1 MIPFEDLL
9 WVVFYAALAALVVA
23 AVALGLLYGLRGRS
37 VATQLV
43 VVGAATVLATIS
55 GIVVISFMM
64 LLNEH
69 DRSVVLAVV
78 TSAGLVAMAVSVLL
92 GRRLVAANRVLVEAV
107 RADRFT
113 PPPDAH
119 LPAELAELSREL
131 AAAQDRLGA
140 AYDRLAA
147 AHEREQALEASR
159 RELVAWVS
167 HDLRTP
173 LAGLRA
179 MAEALEDGVVADQST
194 VQRYHERIRVEV
206 ERLTEMVDDLFEL
219 SRIHAGALRLS
230 RRRVGLADL
239 VAEAVAGAEPLARA
253 KGVRVRGDVREGLPV
268 QVDTGEL
275 GRALRNLVVN
285 AIRHTPSDG
294 AVEIVGDV
302 QDGEARLTVADA
314 CGGIPEDDLP
324 RVFDVAFRGETARTP
339 GGGAGLGLAI
349 ARGIVE
355 AHAGKIGVAN
365 VGPGCRF
372 EVRLPLHT

>member
-23 AVALGLLYGLRGRS
+23 AVALGLLHGLRSRS

-55 GIVVISFMM
+55 GILVISFMM
-64 LLNEH
+64 LLHDH

-92 GRRLVAANRVLVEAV
+92 GRRLVTANRVLVEAV
-107 RADRFT
+107 RAGRFRS
-113 PPPDAH
+113 PAAH

-131 AAAQDRLGA
+131 EA

-147 AHEREQALEASR
+147 GHERELALEASR

-179 MAEALEDGVVADQST
+179 MAEALEDEVVADEGT
-194 VQRYHERIRVEV
+194 VHRYHARIRVEV

-239 VAEAVAGAEPLARA
+239 VAEAVAGAEALARA
-253 KGVRVRGDVREGLPV
+253 KGVRISGDVREGLPV
-268 QVDTGEL
+268 QVDSGEL

-294 AVEIVGDV
+294 AVEITGEVR
-302 QDGEARLTVADA
+302 DGEARVTVADA

-324 RVFDVAFRGETARTP
+324 RVFDVAFRGGAARTP

-355 AHAGKIGVAN
+355 AHAGRIGVAN
-365 VGPGCRF
+365 EGPGCRF
-372 EVRLPLHT
+372 EVRLPLTA

>member
-1 MIPFEDLL
+1 MIPFQDLL
-9 WVVFYAALAALVVA
+9 WVVGYAALAALVVA
-23 AVALGLLYGLRGRS
+23 VIALAALHALRARS

-43 VVGAATVLATIS
+43 VVGAATVLAPLS
-55 GIVVISFMM
+55 GIVVISVLM

-69 DRSVVLAVV
+69 DRSVVLAVA

-92 GRRLVAANRVLVEAV
+92 GRRLVAANRTLVDAV
-107 RADRFT
+107 RADVFR
-113 PPPDAH
+113 PPPGP
-119 LPAELAELSREL
+119 LPAELAELS
-131 AAAQDRLGA
+131 
-140 AYDRLAA
+140 
-147 AHEREQALEASR
+147 

-179 MAEALEDGVVADQST
+179 MAEALEDEVVADRGT
-194 VQRYHERIRVEV
+194 VRRYHGRIRVEA

-230 RRRVGLADL
+230 RQRVGLADL
-239 VAEAVAGAEPLARA
+239 VGEAVAGAEALARA
-253 KGVRVRGDVREGLPV
+253 KGVRLRGDVRDGLPV

-285 AIRHTPSDG
+285 AIRHTPGDG
-294 AVEIVGDV
+294 TVEIVGEIRG
-302 QDGEARLTVADA
+302 GEARVTVADA

-324 RVFDVAFRGETARTP
+324 RVFDVAFRGEAARTP

-355 AHAGKIGVAN
+355 AHAGRIGVAN
-365 VGPGCRF
+365 AGPGCRF
-372 EVRLPLHT
+372 EVRLPLPA

>member
-55 GIVVISFMM
+55 GILVISFMM

-131 AAAQDRLGA
+131 GA

-179 MAEALEDGVVADQST
+179 MAEALEDGVVADQGT

-230 RRRVGLADL
+230 RRRVGLGDL

-253 KGVRVRGDVREGLPV
+253 KGVRLRGDVREGLPV

-314 CGGIPEDDLP
+314 CGGIPEADLP
-324 RVFDVAFRGETARTP
+324 RVFDVAFRGEAARTP

-355 AHAGKIGVAN
+355 AHAGRIGVAN

-372 EVRLPLHT
+372 EVRLPLHV

>member
-9 WVVFYAALAALVVA
+9 WVVFYAALAAFAVA
-23 AVALGLLYGLRGRS
+23 AVTLGVLHVLRGRS
-37 VATQLV
+37 VATQLT

-55 GIVVISFMM
+55 GILVISFMM

-78 TSAGLVAMAVSVLL
+78 TSAGLVAMAVSYLL
-92 GRRLVAANRVLVEAV
+92 GRRLVAANRTLVEAV
-107 RADRFT
+107 RADRFR
-113 PPPDAH
+113 PPSAH

-131 AAAQDRLGA
+131 EA

-147 AHEREQALEASR
+147 AHEREQTLEASR

-179 MAEALEDGVVADQST
+179 MAEALEDEVVADEKT
-194 VQRYHERIRVEV
+194 INRYHGRIRVEV

-230 RRRVGLADL
+230 RERVGLADL
-239 VAEAVAGAEPLARA
+239 VAEAVAGAEALARA
-253 KGVRVRGDVREGLPV
+253 KGVRLRGDVRAGMPV
-268 QVDTGEL
+268 QVDAGEL

-294 AVEIVGDV
+294 AVEVIGEIRG
-302 QDGEARLTVADA
+302 GEARVTVADA

-324 RVFDVAFRGETARTP
+324 RVFDVAFRGEAARTP

-355 AHAGKIGVAN
+355 AHAGRIGVAN
-365 VGPGCRF
+365 DGPGCRF
-372 EVRLPLHT
+372 EVRLPLTV